1 MELGKGGGGGREDEC
16 CTLNFALSEIIH
28 VPHKFCH
35 FFQVNSVLEKEL
47 SSLRDILDQHNKSN
61 VSKKLEQLNKV
72 S

>member
-1 MELGKGGGGGREDEC
+1 MRVSVVHE
-16 CTLNFALSEIIH
+16 TLHSLRL
-28 VPHKFCH
+28 PHKFCH